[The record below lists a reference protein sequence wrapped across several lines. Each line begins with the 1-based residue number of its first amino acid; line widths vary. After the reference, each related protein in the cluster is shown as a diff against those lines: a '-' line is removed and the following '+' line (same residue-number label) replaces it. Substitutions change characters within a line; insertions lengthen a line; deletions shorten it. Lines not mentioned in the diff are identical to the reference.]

1 VAHPDGWDGEADF
14 AAVGAVGAMA
24 DAAAAMD
31 AWIWV
36 RRAREEDDYDAVVE
50 LLFFC
55 LVGTWIWFTGG

>member
-1 VAHPDGWDGEADF
+1 
-14 AAVGAVGAMA
+14 MA